1 MPIGIYEP
9 DATEGITRVEDLPKP
24 IIVQHV
30 VNHASQPCPT
40 CGRASSRRRTQQR
53 KLHDLGDVAAGRPVE
68 LHVTCSQHLCKAC
81 DRYFSADMLDLAM
94 PGGHYTNRVVAAA
107 VAAVAEDGLPYQSA
121 SWRLWRDQ
129 RVFVPAATIQNWV
142 EEAGEKKPGQGRRR
156 VPRRRAGRLQRVRR
170 HR

>member
-30 VNHASQPCPT
+30 ENHASRPCPR
-40 CGRASSRRRTQQR
+40 CGRASSRRRTQSR
-53 KLHDLGDVAAGRPVE
+53 TLHDLGDVAAGRPVE
-68 LHVTCSQHLCKAC
+68 LHVTYSQHRCKPC
-81 DRYFSADMLDLAM
+81 GLYFNADMSGLAM

-129 RVFVPAATIQNWV
+129 RVFVPAATVQNWV

-170 HR
+170 RR